1 MQLKVL
7 LKTVFRASAFNR
19 VWEHDESDECLAQTV
34 FRYIS
39 KNVLEFTKGDS

>member
-1 MQLKVL
+1 MLKR
-7 LKTVFRASAFNR
+7 VFSAAAFPR
-19 VWEHDESDECLAQTV
+19 VWEHDESDECFAQTV